1 MDWLWGLGVR
11 SNEQAVTN
19 ARAATTRLSRQRVER
34 DEVDLYL
41 RSRYADAPPVG
52 APARSGGA
60 LDAPRAGV
68 AR

>member
-19 ARAATTRLSRQRVER
+19 AHAATTRLSRQRVER
-34 DEVDLYL
+34 DEIDLYL

-52 APARSGGA
+52 AHARSSTA
-60 LDAPRAGV
+60 LDAPRAEA